1 MYQPVQQNQQWQQQP
16 GISSAPEQQ
25 GQQWQQQ
32 PATAYVPQ
40 PQPSAPSIEN
50 VPPPSYDA
58 VMGQT
63 TLDK

>member
-1 MYQPVQQNQQWQQQP
+1 MYQPVQQNQQL
-16 GISSAPEQQ
+16 GIVSAPQQQ

-32 PATAYVPQ
+32 SATAYVPQ

-58 VMGQT
+58 VTGQT